1 MSELRAR
8 YALAAPSTAVFL
20 LCFVAPLSFFLIL
33 SFFQITSYQLDTTVT
48 LKNYTDIWTEAEY
61 FRSLTYT
68 FAVAIGVAIFV
79 TVLAFAFAF
88 FVRFN
93 AGRFATPLIFVALI
107 TLFGGYLTKVYVWK
121 TILGQTGILNA
132 ALMAIGVIDEPIG
145 LLLYS
150 PWAVILTLG
159 HYLMPLAVLPIYG
172 SLRNISD
179 TPLRGARDLGAS
191 RWRVF
196 SEIILPQARIGI
208 VFAFALSFL
217 FAAGDYVTPLLVGG
231 PNTSMLGVLIQ
242 LQFGMRFNAPLG
254 AAMAF
259 TVIAVCIA
267 IIWLF
272 DRLLARALRVPS

>member
-1 MSELRAR
+1 MSEMRAR

-20 LCFVAPLSFFLIL
+20 LCFVVPLSFFLVL
-33 SFFQITSYQLDTTVT
+33 SFFQITSYKLDTTVT
-48 LKNYTDIWTEAEY
+48 LKNYADVWREAEY
-61 FRSLTYT
+61 FRSLVYT
-68 FAVAIGVAIFV
+68 FAVAIAVALFV
-79 TVLAFAFAF
+79 TVLAFAFAY

-93 AGRFATPLIFVALI
+93 AGKFATPLIFVALI
-107 TLFGGYLTKVYVWK
+107 TLFGGYLTKIYVWK
-121 TILGQTGILNA
+121 TILGSTGILNG
-132 ALMAIGVIDEPIG
+132 ALMAMGLIDEPIG
-145 LLLYS
+145 FLIYS
-150 PWAVILTLG
+150 PWAVIITLG

-172 SLRNISD
+172 SLRNVAD

-196 SEIILPQARIGI
+196 SEIILPQCRIGI

-231 PNTSMLGVLIQ
+231 PHTSMLGVLIQ
-242 LQFGMRFNAPLG
+242 FQFGMRFNAPLG

-267 IIWLF
+267 VIWLF
-272 DRLLARALRVPS
+272 NRLLDRALRVPA